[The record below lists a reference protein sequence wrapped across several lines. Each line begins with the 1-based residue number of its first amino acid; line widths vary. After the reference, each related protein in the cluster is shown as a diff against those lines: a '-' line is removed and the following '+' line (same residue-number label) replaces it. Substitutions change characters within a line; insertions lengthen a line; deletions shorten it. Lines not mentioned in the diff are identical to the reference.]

1 MLPLNLLS
9 ITQRHM
15 IGSDTMLHKR
25 TWTPPLL
32 GKTTSI
38 QSSKRAYWREG
49 GNEPSGISEPLPKIH
64 KLAING
70 TATGA
75 AAATSTV
82 TGKLI

>member
-1 MLPLNLLS
+1 MLLLNLLS

-25 TWTPPLL
+25 TWTPLLL
-32 GKTTSI
+32 GEARSI
-38 QSSKRAYWREG
+38 QSSKRAYWRGG

-70 TATGA
+70 TGTGA
-75 AAATSTV
+75 VAATSTV